1 MQNIRKIIR
10 SFVPPIFIDLYNSIK
25 LKINNEAPTS
35 FTGVFDNH
43 LSIECQS
50 PWVQKKSL
58 EIQKK
63 SLNALL
69 SVDNKVIARTLSEFE
84 VVPCFLINSLSR
96 NSTANIVD
104 IGGGSGLT
112 FFRFLPYF
120 KNSANVNYHV
130 VDYGK
135 VALVGKEFSK
145 KLDQDFN
152 LSFHDDLSSMPK
164 FDIDLIFFSS
174 SIQYIYE
181 YQSFIIDI
189 AKSSP
194 KYFVITQLPVG
205 DFDTYFTAE
214 NRHGHATPRIM
225 FNYNELV
232 DIFNENGYV
241 LEFEWPVNEYYPDS
255 FFKKIPNNLRLRNST
270 SLVFKKVE

>member
-1 MQNIRKIIR
+1 MLKGINQNIDNMQNIRKIIR

-145 KLDQDFN
+145 K
-152 LSFHDDLSSMPK
+152 
-164 FDIDLIFFSS
+164 I
-174 SIQYIYE
+174 
-181 YQSFIIDI
+181 
-189 AKSSP
+189 
-194 KYFVITQLPVG
+194 
-205 DFDTYFTAE
+205 
-214 NRHGHATPRIM
+214 R
-225 FNYNELV
+225 
-232 DIFNENGYV
+232 
-241 LEFEWPVNEYYPDS
+241 
-255 FFKKIPNNLRLRNST
+255 KICA
-270 SLVFKKVE
+270 